1 MARVLLIGS
10 GPLPRFSP
18 DTLGFPQL
26 RCAHFLEEIQKE
38 HELGLILLQ
47 GDSESVPDLP
57 HVCVLEPDAPDWVET
72 AQAFVESFSPDV
84 VVGGGPYHPARLAAL
99 VAGERPLWIDIA
111 GDPFAEAQ
119 AKSAHTGESG
129 HSREMYTAYIG
140 ALTRAD
146 AFSVVS
152 HAQRHALQGQLGV
165 LGRLEVAPLA
175 QEWIH
180 VVPVGYHFG
189 DLREAEPKR
198 SPEGELVV
206 ALCGGYNTW
215 LDGEN
220 LLKGLL
226 LAMRRAP
233 GLRVLSTGGAIDGHH
248 SATYD
253 AFRAQALSS
262 PFADRFTFHG
272 WVSHRALPEL
282 LSRAHVGVCMD
293 HPGAEPELGSRT
305 RVLFYFHQGLEV
317 LSTLGSEICT
327 ELASLRMLRGIEVG
341 SPESLS
347 DELVRMSR
355 TELSGLA
362 PQRAQQ
368 FMRGRYLPEQTLGP
382 LMQWLDAPI
391 RVDQVQDPAV
401 QLAAELAKARSE
413 LKYVYATPTWRA
425 AGAAD
430 RFIKLGTQRL
440 DRIFGKD

>member
-1 MARVLLIGS
+1 ML
-10 GPLPRFSP
+10 
-18 DTLGFPQL
+18 
-26 RCAHFLEEIQKE
+26 QK
-38 HELGLILLQ
+38 LN
-47 GDSESVPDLP
+47 
-57 HVCVLEPDAPDWVET
+57 C
-72 AQAFVESFSPDV
+72 
-84 VVGGGPYHPARLAAL
+84 
-99 VAGERPLWIDIA
+99 LW
-111 GDPFAEAQ
+111 
-119 AKSAHTGESG
+119 
-129 HSREMYTAYIG
+129 
-140 ALTRAD
+140 
-146 AFSVVS
+146 
-152 HAQRHALQGQLGV
+152 
-165 LGRLEVAPLA
+165 
-175 QEWIH
+175 
-180 VVPVGYHFG
+180 
-189 DLREAEPKR
+189 
-198 SPEGELVV
+198 LVV

-226 LAMRRAP
+226 LAIRRAP

-368 FMRGRYLPEQTLGP
+368 FMRGRYLPEETLGP
-382 LMQWLDAPI
+382 LMRWLDAPI
-391 RVDQVQDPAV
+391 RVAQVQDPAV